1 MKKVKVDLA
10 GLDVDDV
17 LEIKS
22 KKKKKVDGGKKG
34 KRAERDLVKLFT
46 ARFGD
51 GFSRSLGS
59 GNRWGQV
66 KNLPTHAKD
75 TLTGDLCCP
84 KGFKWVLESK
94 NGYDDIDLNLVLLKE
109 SGTLNAFLKQVSDD
123 EARIQRKPMLLWK
136 KTRRPWLAFVH
147 SEELEGHHFKFKF
160 VYGKWTA
167 VALEHLLKLEDNF
180 FFTEEAIGSVAI
192 NHGKID
198 AKCVHEDHVLESGTT
213 VVSRL

>member
-1 MKKVKVDLA
+1 MNPDDINDD
-10 GLDVDDV
+10 GLDVDD
-17 LEIKS
+17 IFDPAK

-46 ARFGD
+46 ARFGE

-66 KNLPTHAKD
+66 KNLPKHAKD

-94 NGYDDIDLNLVLLKE
+94 NGYDDIDLNLALLKDC
-109 SGTLNAFLKQVSDD
+109 GQLNGFLDQASKDGRR
-123 EARIQRKPMLLWK
+123 ANRKPMLLWK
-136 KTRRPWLAFVH
+136 KTRRPWLTFVH
-147 SEELEGHHFKFKF
+147 NEELDGLHFKYKF

-167 VALEHLLKLEDNF
+167 VALERLLELDDTF
-180 FFTEEAIGSVAI
+180 FFDDDALASVATDT
-192 NHGKID
+192 GKID
-198 AKCVHEDHVLESGTT
+198 
-213 VVSRL
+213 

>member
-1 MKKVKVDLA
+1 MNDDINE
-10 GLDVDDV
+10 GLDVDDIFNP
-17 LEIKS
+17 EK

-34 KRAERDLVKLFT
+34 KTAERELVKIFV
-46 ARFGD
+46 ARFGE

-66 KNLPTHAKD
+66 KNLPKHAKD

-94 NGYDDIDLNLVLLKE
+94 NGYDDIDLSLCMAKD
-109 SGTLNAFLKQVSDD
+109 SGQLNSFLDQVTKDVRRCD
-123 EARIQRKPMLLWK
+123 KKPMLLWK

-147 SEELEGHHFKFKF
+147 NEELAGLHFKYQF

-167 VALEHLLKLEDNF
+167 VAMEKILEVDDAFWFEP
-180 FFTEEAIGSVAI
+180 EALSAVSKDQ
-192 NHGKID
+192 GKID
-198 AKCVHEDHVLESGTT
+198 G
-213 VVSRL
+213 

>member
-1 MKKVKVDLA
+1 MKPKLDLS
-10 GLDVDDV
+10 GLSVDDV
-17 LEIKS
+17 LELKS

-46 ARFGD
+46 TRFGD
-51 GFSRSLGS
+51 GFSRSVGS

-66 KNLPTHAKD
+66 KNLPKHAKD

-109 SGTLNAFLKQVSDD
+109 SGTLNAFLKQVTDD
-123 EARIQRKPMLLWK
+123 VARAERKPMLLWK

-147 SEELEGHHFKFKF
+147 SDELEGRHFKFKF
-160 VYGKWTA
+160 IYGKWTA
-167 VALEHLLKLEDNF
+167 VALEHLLELEDGF
-180 FFTEEAIGSVAI
+180 FFTEEAIGEVAV
-192 NHGKID
+192 NAGKID
-198 AKCVHEDHVLESGTT
+198 EPPIPDQSNWPLPHH
-213 VVSRL
+213 

>member
-1 MKKVKVDLA
+1 MNDINH
-10 GLDVDDV
+10 GLDVDDIFG
-17 LEIKS
+17 EDGK

-34 KRAERDLVKLFT
+34 KTAERELVKLFT

-66 KNLPTHAKD
+66 KKLPQHAKD

-94 NGYDDIDLNLVLLKE
+94 NGYDDIDLNLCMVKDNGLLN
-109 SGTLNAFLKQVSDD
+109 GFLDQVTKDVK
-123 EARIQRKPMLLWK
+123 RGGRKPMLLWK

-147 SEELEGHHFKFKF
+147 TEELDGLQFKYRF

-167 VALEHLLKLEDNF
+167 VALEKLLEVPDDF
-180 FFTEEAIGSVAI
+180 FFDADALADVAT
-192 NHGKID
+192 NTGKID
-198 AKCVHEDHVLESGTT
+198 
-213 VVSRL
+213 

>member
-1 MKKVKVDLA
+1 MDINK
-10 GLDVDDV
+10 GLDVDD
-17 LEIKS
+17 IFGDDGK

-34 KRAERDLVKLFT
+34 KRAERDLVNLFV
-46 ARFGD
+46 ARFGE

-66 KNLPTHAKD
+66 KKLPQHAKD

-94 NGYDDIDLNLVLLKE
+94 NGYDDIDLNLCMLKDNGLLN
-109 SGTLNAFLKQVSDD
+109 GFLDQVTKDVK
-123 EARIQRKPMLLWK
+123 RGGRKPMLLWK

-147 SEELEGHHFKFKF
+147 TEELDGLHFKYKF

-167 VALEHLLKLEDNF
+167 VALEKLLEVEDSF
-180 FFTEEAIGSVAI
+180 FFEEDALADVAT
-192 NHGKID
+192 NTGKID
-198 AKCVHEDHVLESGTT
+198 
-213 VVSRL
+213 

>member
-1 MKKVKVDLA
+1 MNPDDINDD
-10 GLDVDDV
+10 GLDVDDIFD
-17 LEIKS
+17 ESK

-34 KRAERDLVKLFT
+34 KRAERELVKLFV
-46 ARFGD
+46 ARFGE

-66 KNLPTHAKD
+66 KNLPKHAKD

-94 NGYDDIDLNLVLLKE
+94 NGYDDIDLNLCMLKD
-109 SGTLNAFLKQVSDD
+109 SGQLNGFLEQASKDGRRPGVN
-123 EARIQRKPMLLWK
+123 RKPMLLWK

-147 SEELEGHHFKFKF
+147 SEELEGHAFKYKF

-167 VALEHLLKLEDNF
+167 VALERLLELDDTF
-180 FFTEEAIGSVAI
+180 FFDDDALSAVAKDE
-192 NHGKID
+192 GKID
-198 AKCVHEDHVLESGTT
+198 G
-213 VVSRL
+213 

>member
-1 MKKVKVDLA
+1 MKYDNE
-10 GLDVDDV
+10 GLDVDDI
-17 LEIKS
+17 LAEKE

-34 KRAERDLVKLFT
+34 KTAERELVKLFI

-66 KNLPTHAKD
+66 KNLPKHAKD

-94 NGYDDIDLNLVLLKE
+94 NGYDDIDLNLCMLKDN
-109 SGTLNAFLKQVSDD
+109 GQLNGFLDQVTKDVKRVD
-123 EARIQRKPMLLWK
+123 KKPMLLWK

-147 SEELEGHHFKFKF
+147 SEELDGHYFNYKF
-160 VYGKWTA
+160 VYGIWTA
-167 VALEHLLKLEDNF
+167 VALEKLLELEDTF
-180 FFTEEAIGSVAI
+180 FFDEEVLSGVSL
-192 NHGKID
+192 NSGKID
-198 AKCVHEDHVLESGTT
+198 
-213 VVSRL
+213 